1 MLKASLPIQLSSF
14 VGRESEIAEIVRL
27 LTPGAHG
34 GTRSALVVGAHTTR
48 LLTLTGPGGI
58 GKTRLAIEA
67 ADELERQYAD
77 GVRFVYLAPIGDPA
91 MVPAALAGALG
102 LTETARLPVPDS
114 VRAFLHDRR
123 MLLLIDNFEH
133 LIPAASFI
141 RDLLAD
147 APGLAIL
154 VTSRESL
161 RLPGEQEFPVSPLEL
176 PCMVPLPSLEAL
188 SKVAGV
194 ALFLQRARAVE
205 PGFALTHENADAV
218 AEICCRLDGIPLAI
232 ELAAARVKALS
243 VQDIAAR
250 LDHSLHLLTVG
261 SRSAPSRHQSLQAAL
276 DWGFALL
283 SPLERTIFARLAV
296 FRGGFSLAAA
306 EVVCADAEDGTA
318 DESAVLRRSD
328 VLDLLA
334 NLVEKSLVVREFG
347 DDRGGR
353 GRYRL
358 LEVIR
363 QFATDRLLESGVET
377 VIRRCHLTHFL
388 SLAEEAASELRGPRQ
403 VEWLDRL
410 ERDYDNLRAAGTWAQ
425 AEPGHDE
432 EGMWLVAALMWFWR
446 LRGHTG
452 EARRWSDGALDNPNR
467 SGSGGRSP
475 ARAGALA
482 CAAFMA
488 WYQGDLESA
497 QSSFEES
504 AAIYRESGAEGRW
517 SLALVLQGLGMVA
530 DVRHD
535 RPAAHRLYAESLAL
549 RRELGDPWGLAQSLD
564 DLGAR
569 QLAVGDFGAAHTSY
583 VDALEIAR
591 QTGDRRLIATE
602 LSRLASLAVAQGDVS
617 RAVTLYAEAL
627 PLDAE
632 LHDRWGASGHL
643 SALAELA
650 AGADQEAAVA
660 TAPVLWGL
668 VEGLFSAMGARR
680 PSAERDLRM
689 AATRSRL
696 GEEAF
701 EAAWSSGRGMAF
713 QQGVTYA
720 LAAAQ
725 TLAEPIIV
733 SPVHAKTF
741 TALQSAK
748 ESYGRLTARERE
760 VAALV
765 AQGMSNH
772 DIAVTLILSE
782 RTVDTHVGN
791 ILSKLGFSSR
801 TQIATW
807 AVEKGLGRTAD

>member
-1 MLKASLPIQLSSF
+1 VFQANLPIQLSSF
-14 VGRESEIAEIVRL
+14 VGRESEIAEIMRL

-34 GTRSALVVGAHTTR
+34 GTRSSAVIGAHTTR
-48 LLTLTGPGGI
+48 LLTLTGSGGI

-67 ADELERQYAD
+67 ADGLGREYAD
-77 GVRFVYLAPIGDPA
+77 GVRFVHLAPIRDPA
-91 MVPAALAGALG
+91 MVPAALAEALG
-102 LTETARLPVPDS
+102 LTETARLPVLDS

-123 MLLLIDNFEH
+123 MLLLLDNFEH
-133 LIPAASFI
+133 VIPAAPLI
-141 RDLLAD
+141 VDLLAD
-147 APGLAIL
+147 APGLAAL
-154 VTSRESL
+154 VTSRETL
-161 RLPGEQEFPVSPLEL
+161 RLPGEQEFLVPPLDL
-176 PCMVPLPSLEAL
+176 PCMDPLPSLEAL
-188 SKVAGV
+188 SKVTGV
-194 ALFLQRARAVE
+194 ALFLQRARAVD
-205 PGFALTHENADAV
+205 PSFTLTPENAAAV

-232 ELAAARVKALS
+232 ELAAARVKALP

-283 SPLERTIFARLAV
+283 SGPERTLFTRLAV

-306 EVVCADAEDGTA
+306 ETVCADVESGSA
-318 DESAVLRRSD
+318 DAPVLLRGND

-334 NLVEKSLVVREFG
+334 SLIDKSLVVREHRE
-347 DDRGGR
+347 DRGGR
-353 GRYRL
+353 GHYRL

-363 QFATDRLLESGVET
+363 QFAKDRLLESGVEGA
-377 VIRRCHLTHFL
+377 IRRRHLTYFL
-388 SLAEEAASELRGPRQ
+388 GLAEEAAPELRGAHQ
-403 VEWLDRL
+403 VEWLNRL
-410 ERDYDNLRAAGTWAQ
+410 ERDYDNLRAAGEWAR
-425 AEPGHDE
+425 AEPGHEE
-432 EGMWLVAALMWFWR
+432 EGMRLVAALMWFWR

-452 EARRWSDGALDNPNR
+452 EARRWSDGVLVNPNR

-504 AAIYRESGAEGRW
+504 MVIYRELGAGDRW
-517 SLALVLQGLGMVA
+517 SLSLVLQGLGMVA

-535 RPAAHRLYAESLAL
+535 QPAAHRFYAESLAL

-564 DLGAR
+564 NLGAR
-569 QLAVGDFGAAHTSY
+569 QLADGDLDAAHTSY
-583 VDALEIAR
+583 VEALEIAR
-591 QTGDRRLIATE
+591 QAGDRRLIATE
-602 LSRLASLAVAQGDVS
+602 LSGLASLSSVQGDVS
-617 RAVTLYAEAL
+617 RAVTLVAEAL

-632 LHDRWGASGHL
+632 LHDRWGAAGRL

-650 AGADQEAAVA
+650 ARADQEAAVA
-660 TAPVLWGL
+660 TAPVLWGI

-696 GEEAF
+696 GDDAF
-701 EAAWSSGRGMAF
+701 EAAWSAGRGMTF
-713 QQGVTYA
+713 QQGIVYA
-720 LAAAQ
+720 LTAAQ
-725 TLAEPIIV
+725 TLTAMLAA
-733 SPVHAKTF
+733 SPGQPQPRTP
-741 TALQSAK
+741 LQSAK
-748 ESYGRLTARERE
+748 VNYGGLTGRERE

-765 AQGMSNH
+765 AQGKSNH
-772 DIAVTLILSE
+772 DIAITLVLSE

-807 AVEKGLGRTAD
+807 SVEKGLGSTTG

>member
-102 LTETARLPVPDS
+102 LIETPRSPVLDS

-133 LIPAASFI
+133 LIPAAPFI
-141 RDLLAD
+141 EDLLAD
-147 APGLAIL
+147 APGLAVL

-161 RLPGEQEFPVSPLEL
+161 RLPGEQEFPVPPLEL

-205 PGFALTHENADAV
+205 PGFGLTHENADAV

-232 ELAAARVKALS
+232 ELAATRVKALS
-243 VQDIAAR
+243 VQDIAAL

-276 DWGFALL
+276 DWSFSLL
-283 SPLERTIFARLAV
+283 SPLERTLFARLAV

-306 EVVCADAEDGTA
+306 EAVCGDAEDGSA
-318 DESAVLRRSD
+318 DESAILRCSD

-334 NLVEKSLVVREFG
+334 NLVEKSLVVREHG
-347 DDRGGR
+347 GDRGGR

-377 VIRRCHLTHFL
+377 VIRRRHLTHFL

-403 VEWLDRL
+403 VEWLNRL

-425 AEPGHDE
+425 AEPGHEE
-432 EGMWLVAALMWFWR
+432 EGMRLVAALMWFWR
-446 LRGHTG
+446 LRGHPG
-452 EARRWSDGALDNPNR
+452 EAHRWSAGALVNPKR
-467 SGSGGRSP
+467 GGSGGRSP

-482 CAAFMA
+482 CAGFMA
-488 WYQGDLESA
+488 WYLGDLESA

-504 AAIYRESGAEGRW
+504 VAIYRELGTEGRW

-530 DVRHD
+530 DIRHD
-535 RPAAHRLYAESLAL
+535 EPAAHEFYAESLAL
-549 RRELGDPWGLAQSLD
+549 RRELGDPWGQAQSLD
-564 DLGAR
+564 SLGAR
-569 QLAVGDFGAAHTSY
+569 QLADGDLDAAHTSY
-583 VDALEIAR
+583 VEALEIAR

-602 LSRLASLAVAQGDVS
+602 LSGLASLAATQGNVS

-632 LHDRWGASGHL
+632 LHDRWGAAGRL

-650 AGADQEAAVA
+650 ARADQEAAVA
-660 TAPVLWGL
+660 TAPVLRGM

-680 PSAERDLRM
+680 PSAERTPGM
-689 AATRSRL
+689 ATARSRL
-696 GEEAF
+696 GEAEF
-701 EAAWSSGRGMAF
+701 EAAWSAGRGMTF
-713 QQGVTYA
+713 QQGIAYTLTV
-720 LAAAQ
+720 AQ
-725 TLAEPIIV
+725 TLAAPLAA
-733 SPVHAKTF
+733 SPVQPQPRTP
-741 TALQSAK
+741 LQSVK
-748 ESYGRLTARERE
+748 ESYGGLTGRERE

-765 AQGMSNH
+765 AQGKSNH
-772 DIAVTLILSE
+772 DIAVTLVLSE

-807 AVEKGLGRTAD
+807 AVENGLGRTAG